1 MSEDVA
7 KLGPR
12 RHAPILPRGEARE
25 GALFMVMAIICALA
39 CLSALGARAA
49 YRAADNWTAS
59 LSGSMTVQ
67 LKTSEDPFEKASA
80 LQNAEDALRR
90 IPGVIKAKGIDKDR
104 AGELLEPWFGK
115 GPLPDDL
122 PLPSLVEI
130 QVNPAK
136 APSPQRLEKALR
148 DAGLDPQVDDH
159 KRWAGSVSNAAGALR
174 IGSLAVLTLLAA
186 AAAATVSFAARAGLE
201 ARRDIVEALHLVGA
215 QDRYISRLFEHRF
228 LGLGVRA
235 GVTGA
240 LLAITGSLGL
250 LLWLQKSGTAHLLVG
265 EMPLQPL
272 DFGIMAFTPLMAG
285 LIGMATARL
294 SVMAALKKLD

>member
-7 KLGPR
+7 KLGSR

-49 YRAADNWTAS
+49 YRAADNWTTA

-67 LKTSEDPFEKASA
+67 LKTSEDSFEKASA
-80 LQNAEDALRR
+80 LQNAEDTLRKM
-90 IPGVIKAKGIDKDR
+90 PGIIKAKGIDKVR

-115 GPLPDDL
+115 GPLPEDL
-122 PLPSLVEI
+122 PLPSLIEL
-130 QVNPAK
+130 QVDPAK

-148 DAGLDPQVDDH
+148 NAGLEPQVDDH
-159 KRWAGSVSNAAGALR
+159 KKWAGSVSNAASALRLGAL
-174 IGSLAVLTLLAA
+174 GVLALLAA

-240 LLAITGSLGL
+240 FLAIAGTLGVL
-250 LLWLQKSGTAHLLVG
+250 FWLQKSGATHLLVG
-265 EMPLQPL
+265 EIPLQPA
-272 DFGIMAFTPLMAG
+272 DFGILALTPLMAG
-285 LIGMATARL
+285 LIGMGTARL